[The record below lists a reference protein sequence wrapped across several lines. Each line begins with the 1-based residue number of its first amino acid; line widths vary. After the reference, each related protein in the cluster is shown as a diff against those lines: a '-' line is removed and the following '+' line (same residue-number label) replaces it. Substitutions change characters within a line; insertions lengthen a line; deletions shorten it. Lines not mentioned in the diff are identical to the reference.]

1 MATSG
6 CYSPDYF
13 NSIGGLSR
21 SSAAVVAPMVME
33 LLQPRSVVDVGC
45 GTGAWAAA
53 FKSAG
58 ASEVLGIDGDYCDR
72 SQLEVDAREFLAAN
86 LTRPISVDR
95 SFDLAICL
103 EVAEHLDQQYAGLLV
118 TSLAGLAPAVLFS
131 AAIPHQGGEHH
142 VNEQWPSYW
151 VNAFAQ
157 HDYAAIDPFRRRL
170 WKHKSVAWW
179 YAQNLLLFIRRD
191 AIEASSKLQSLV
203 VETESGVLPLVHP
216 QNMLDLA
223 WRNQVLEAVVE
234 LLTVTPEG
242 AHILLVDNA
251 LFGELPPIG
260 RVVEPF
266 PQRGGVY
273 GGPPSDS
280 QAAMEEL
287 KSRVA
292 EGADTI
298 AFGWPA
304 FWWLEHYGEFA
315 SYVREHFNETLHN
328 QRWVVFRR
336 VVD

>member
-1 MATSG
+1 MTTSG

-21 SSAAVVAPMVME
+21 GSAAVVAPMVME

-58 ASEVLGIDGDYCDR
+58 AAEVLGIDGNYCDR
-72 SQLEVDAREFLAAN
+72 SQLEIETSEFLAAD
-86 LTRPISVDR
+86 LTKPIRLDR
-95 SFDLAICL
+95 SFDLATCL
-103 EVAEHLDQQYAGLLV
+103 EVAEHLDQQYASPLV
-118 TSLAGLAPAVLFS
+118 TSLTGLAPAVLFS
-131 AAIPHQGGEHH
+131 AAIPNQGGEHH

-151 VNAFAQ
+151 VNEFAQ
-157 HDYAAIDPFRRRL
+157 HDYLSTDPFRRRL

-191 AIEASSKLQSLV
+191 AIEASSKLHSLV
-203 VETESGVLPLVHP
+203 FETESSVLPLVHP

-234 LLTVTPEG
+234 LLTVTPQG

-251 LFGELPPIG
+251 LFGELPPVG

-266 PQRGGVY
+266 PQREGVY
-273 GGPPSDS
+273 TGPPEDS
-280 QAAMEEL
+280 QAAIAEL
-287 KSRVA
+287 KREVA
-292 EGADTI
+292 AGADII

-304 FWWLEHYGEFA
+304 FWWLEHYVEFA
-315 SYVREHFNETLHN
+315 SYVREHFHETLRN
-328 QRWVVFRR
+328 QRWVIFRR
-336 VVD
+336 VLD

>member
-1 MATSG
+1 MVKSG

-21 SSAAVVAPMVME
+21 NSAAVVAPMVME

-53 FKSAG
+53 FKAAG
-58 ASEVLGIDGDYCDR
+58 AAEVLGIDGDYCDR
-72 SQLEVDAREFLAAN
+72 GQLEIDPRDFLAAD
-86 LTRPISVDR
+86 LTKPFSLDR

-103 EVAEHLDQQYAGLLV
+103 EVAEHLDQQYAGPLV
-118 TSLAGLAPAVLFS
+118 TSLTGFAPAVLFS

-151 VNAFAQ
+151 IKEFAQ
-157 HDYAAIDPFRRRL
+157 HDYAPTDPFRRRL
-170 WKHKSVAWW
+170 WNQRSVAWW

-191 AIEASSKLQSLV
+191 AIDASSQLKSLAF
-203 VETESGVLPLVHP
+203 ETESNVLPLVHP

-223 WRNQVLEAVVE
+223 WRNQVLEAIVE
-234 LLTVTPEG
+234 LLSVTPKD

-251 LFGELPPIG
+251 LFGELPPVG
-260 RVVEPF
+260 RVVESF

-273 GGPPSDS
+273 GGPPEDS
-280 QAAMEEL
+280 QAAITEL
-287 KSRVA
+287 KSKIA
-292 EGADTI
+292 AGADTI

-315 SYVREHFNETLHN
+315 NYVREHFHEVLHN

-336 VVD
+336 VLD